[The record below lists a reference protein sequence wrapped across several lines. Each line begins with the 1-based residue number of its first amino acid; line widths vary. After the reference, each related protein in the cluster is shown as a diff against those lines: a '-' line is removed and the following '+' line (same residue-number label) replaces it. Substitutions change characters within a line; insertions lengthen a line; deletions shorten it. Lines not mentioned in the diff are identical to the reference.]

1 MANRLPFALA
11 CLLAL
16 PTVAAADPATPGGS
30 SGYINTPNAT
40 VRPEGELDLSWSNF
54 IDADQVDAFGT
65 LDRYTVSAGILP
77 WVEVNGQVNYSDPP
91 PGGRHIR
98 DLAFG
103 AKLQVPGIPAH
114 WPQLAVGVEDF
125 GGAAPNF
132 RTRYLVSSW
141 DVGPVQAS
149 LGYGH
154 GRDRLQRK
162 AFGGA
167 RLHLPAGFALLAEDD
182 TESRNL
188 GLHWVSPP
196 WRGIVRAQAT
206 VSRSFTE
213 KPHNWITAGLRFDLD
228 APRRSR
234 AARYPLAVESQRE
247 SVTAQSPT
255 DSSTRL
261 TTFAAPRFADDGP
274 AAEAARVPLDKA
286 KLRRALAHAGFTR
299 VTMSLDNNR
308 SLNVLLEAP
317 HRWNNLADAVG
328 IALGLIAEG
337 LPCEMAQ
344 VDLSLTRQH
353 VPLVRMQVPQKLLS
367 SHFSETDCPTAPAQ
381 HWAIQLHRDADPALR
396 EQAADAG
403 FWTGRRV
410 DLSFYPAL
418 RFLLATEIG
427 DLDHSAALAADLRL
441 PLWPGATL
449 NTIAY
454 SHPDESADYDNN
466 GSADR
471 FGLQGGLQAVVLHQ
485 TLATGHQG
493 IVMGSAGQFDRQFR
507 GAQLTARWSPGE
519 GRHQFEGS
527 FGWMQHMD
535 TAEPYRQFHGAYTLA
550 WPERGIATRLSYEQF
565 AFEDSGASL
574 EVFRDFDDLR
584 LSGYLRETDIRSI
597 GFRVTLPLPALR
609 TSLGPVDMRLAER
622 WRTGVSSVIKNGT
635 NPVLPNGGR
644 RTRVEHRLSRVFANG
659 DRWSAAYLRA
669 QLPRMIEAYR
679 QHRSRHPAS

>member
-1 MANRLPFALA
+1 MANRLTHALA
-11 CLLAL
+11 CLLTL
-16 PTVAAADPATPGGS
+16 PTIATADPATPGGS

-54 IDADQVDAFGT
+54 IDADQVSAFGS
-65 LDRYTVSAGILP
+65 LDRYTVSTGILP
-77 WVEVNGQVNYSDPP
+77 WLEVNGQVNYSDPP
-91 PGGRHIR
+91 AGGRHIR

-103 AKLQVPGIPAH
+103 AKLQLPGIPAH

-154 GRDRLQRK
+154 GRDRLQRR

-167 RLHLPAGFALLAEDD
+167 RIKLPVGFSMLAEHD

-188 GLHWVSPP
+188 GLHWVSPA
-196 WRGIVRAQAT
+196 WRGVVRAQAT
-206 VSRSFTE
+206 VSRSFSE
-213 KPHNWITAGLRFDLD
+213 DAHNWLTAGLRFDLD

-234 AARYPLAVESQRE
+234 AMRYPEAVHPQPPAANSAVRQDADNQQETLAG
-247 SVTAQSPT
+247 
-255 DSSTRL
+255 
-261 TTFAAPRFADDGP
+261 PRFAVDRT
-274 AAEAARVPLDKA
+274 ATVASRPLADTA
-286 KLRRALAHAGFTR
+286 QLRTRLERAGFTR
-299 VTMSLDNNR
+299 VTMVVDEDH
-308 SLNVLLEAP
+308 SLNLLLEAP

-328 IALGLIAEG
+328 IALGLIAEDMN
-337 LPCEMAQ
+337 CELAQ
-344 VDLSLTRQH
+344 VDLTLSRQH
-353 VPLVRMQVPQKLLS
+353 VPLVRMQVPQQLLS
-367 SHFSETDCPTAPAQ
+367 AHFGRGNCPTSPGQ
-381 HWAIQLHRDADPALR
+381 HWSIQLHRHADPVLR
-396 EQAADAG
+396 NQASDAG
-403 FWTGRRV
+403 FWAGRRV

-427 DLDHSAALAADLRL
+427 DFDHSAALAADLRL
-441 PLWPGATL
+441 PLWSGATL

-466 GSADR
+466 GSANR
-471 FGLQGGLQAVVLHQ
+471 FGLQGGLQAILLHQ

-493 IVMGSAGQFDRQFR
+493 IVMGSAGQFNRQFR

-527 FGWMQHMD
+527 FGWIQHID

-550 WPERGIATRLSYEQF
+550 WPARGIATRLSYEQF
-565 AFEDSGASL
+565 AFEDSGATL

-609 TSLGPVDMRLAER
+609 ASLGPVDVRLAER

-659 DRWSAAYLRA
+659 DRWSADYLRA
-669 QLPRMIEAYR
+669 QLPRMIEAYEQFR
-679 QHRSRHPAS
+679 AGMRD